1 MGTECKIE
9 DKLGKESL
17 RLKMKNTVIY
27 DYIKTIESYFKY
39 IFGDA
44 AVKAH
49 YKAVRNFWAQQG
61 NDMLRECSYLNE
73 NSIIFEL
80 RGYKGDWIHDMYNKY
95 ACNCYVFEPVKE
107 FYEIIKERLHGNK
120 KVHAYNMGIG
130 TSTYFTTIGV
140 SEDGSS
146 TYGKKSVSEKI
157 KIKSLEEFL
166 TENQIE
172 KIDLMQINIEGGEYD
187 LLEWIIENGYS
198 KKIRGLQIQFHHI
211 PEINSE
217 NRMHNIQSKL
227 ESTHRLEWS
236 FRPYVWEK
244 WILK

>member
-1 MGTECKIE
+1 
-9 DKLGKESL
+9 
-17 RLKMKNTVIY
+17 MKNIVIY
-27 DYIKTIESYFKY
+27 NYMRKIKTYLKY
-39 IFGDA
+39 IFGNA
-44 AVKAH
+44 AVKARH
-49 YKAVRNFWAQQG
+49 KAGCDFFGQQG
-61 NDMLRECSYLNE
+61 NDMLRECPYLDE

-80 RGYKGDWIHDMYNKY
+80 GGYEGDWIHDMYKKY

-172 KIDLMQINIEGGEYD
+172 KIDLMQINIEGGG
-187 LLEWIIENGYS
+187 I
-198 KKIRGLQIQFHHI
+198 
-211 PEINSE
+211 
-217 NRMHNIQSKL
+217 
-227 ESTHRLEWS
+227 
-236 FRPYVWEK
+236 
-244 WILK
+244 